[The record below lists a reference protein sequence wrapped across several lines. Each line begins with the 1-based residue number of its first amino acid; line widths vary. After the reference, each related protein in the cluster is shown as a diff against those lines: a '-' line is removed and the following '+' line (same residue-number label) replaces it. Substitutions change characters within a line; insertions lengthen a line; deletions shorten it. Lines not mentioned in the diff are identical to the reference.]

1 MAEHRYHIVHTHLI
15 KSDVLGG
22 IAARLTRPRP
32 AVVTTKH
39 CDEPVFRILP
49 VGIAHGFLT
58 HIAYDHVIS
67 ISDRVR
73 AFFERRGY
81 VPKSRSSRVY
91 YGFDRSLY
99 PPSDPQ
105 DIRTQFALPDE
116 SFLFGIVGRLTEQ
129 KNHLFLLPVFAEL
142 ARAYPEARLMIIG
155 GEGYSPDYRIQ
166 VENLI
171 DSLGIGDRTIMTGWR
186 EDAYALMGELD
197 CMVLPSAW
205 EGLGVVFIEAISQG
219 VPVIATR
226 TSAVPEVVRD
236 GIDGIL
242 VEPGAASELRDAM
255 SAMIEQRDI
264 IQPRTRREG
273 PAYIDNKFSVGNM
286 VEETLAVY
294 REALAR
300 RGIDA

>member
-1 MAEHRYHIVHTHLI
+1 
-15 KSDVLGG
+15 
-22 IAARLTRPRP
+22 
-32 AVVTTKH
+32 
-39 CDEPVFRILP
+39 
-49 VGIAHGFLT
+49 
-58 HIAYDHVIS
+58 
-67 ISDRVR
+67 
-73 AFFERRGY
+73 
-81 VPKSRSSRVY
+81 
-91 YGFDRSLY
+91 
-99 PPSDPQ
+99 
-105 DIRTQFALPDE
+105 
-116 SFLFGIVGRLTEQ
+116 
-129 KNHLFLLPVFAEL
+129 
-142 ARAYPEARLMIIG
+142 MIIG